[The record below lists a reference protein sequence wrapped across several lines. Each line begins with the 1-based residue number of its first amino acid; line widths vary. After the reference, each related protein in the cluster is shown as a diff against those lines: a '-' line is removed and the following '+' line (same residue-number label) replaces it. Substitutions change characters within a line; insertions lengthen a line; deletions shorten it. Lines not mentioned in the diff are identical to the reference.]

1 MELISDVPG
10 YNSTFFRF
18 TWFSSVPEGKFGL
31 TVGFY
36 HAVSFLILS
45 SSLYTIHA
53 MIVSLN
59 KPKYFPLNFNG
70 LRTKKCVSL
79 TYQLSFF
86 SIRLTSLRTTFS
98 ACRNA
103 KGVGTLLV
111 TVLVRSSSPV
121 LFTLYVAMHRMA
133 QPLKWK

>member
-86 SIRLTSLRTTFS
+86 SVRFTSLRTKFS
-98 ACRNA
+98 ACPSPNGCG
-103 KGVGTLLV
+103 KLLF
-111 TVLVRSSSPV
+111 TVPMHSSSPD
-121 LFTLYVAMHRMA
+121 LISLYVVMHRMA
-133 QPLKWK
+133 QPLK